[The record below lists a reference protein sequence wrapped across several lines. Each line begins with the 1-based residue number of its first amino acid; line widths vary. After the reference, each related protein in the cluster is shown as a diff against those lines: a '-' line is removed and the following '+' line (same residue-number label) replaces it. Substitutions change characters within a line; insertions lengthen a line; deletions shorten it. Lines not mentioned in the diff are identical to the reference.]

1 VAKCNRP
8 SQVKSRERKI
18 VATELQRMRGPLT
31 CKVCTHADVGVINV
45 ALARG
50 AAAPT
55 IAAKFPTLSVHSLY
69 RHLKNHLA
77 GPVLDRL
84 RVKSLATIVGK
95 NLTLSEIVA
104 NENQTL
110 LAQIIALKSSLLTS
124 IQAAEVAGAGTLVSS
139 LVGRLTDLLTLESRI
154 LGQVTTGSTT
164 IVNNYIASES
174 FIRCRA
180 AIVSAL
186 RPYPDA
192 ALAVSRAL
200 LQIESQP
207 TDVDV
212 VDAFATDI
220 SGSPAEAAA
229 LPVPAVEVGAAAPS
243 VINLEQ
249 ESSSGNFPR

>member
-8 SQVKSRERKI
+8 SQVESRERKI
-18 VATELQRMRGPLT
+18 MATELQRMRGPLT

-124 IQAAEVAGAGTLVSS
+124 IQAAEIAGSGPLVSS
-139 LVGRLTDLLTLESRI
+139 LVGRLTDLLALECRI
-154 LGQVTTGSTT
+154 LNLVTTGSTT

-207 TDVDV
+207 ADVI
-212 VDAFATDI
+212 DAVATDI
-220 SGSPAEAAA
+220 SGSPAEATA
-229 LPVPAVEVGAAAPS
+229 LPLPVAEVGAAAPL
-243 VINLEQ
+243 VINLE
-249 ESSSGNFPR
+249 ETSSSGNFPK